1 MSDSPPA
8 SGWQTYRRL
17 LVYVKSYWPAFI
29 LSIVGF
35 VLYALTQSAFA
46 GLMQYLP
53 GAFDSMASD
62 SAKPLSAWEQFFNLG
77 SPEGIRL
84 FLPLAL
90 IAIVALRGVGSY
102 LGGYYITLVAR
113 NVIHR
118 LRQDLFAH
126 INTLPGAFFDQHN
139 SSHLVSTI
147 TFNVEQVTSAAS
159 NAIKTVIREGLTV
172 VALLSY
178 VFYLNWKLS
187 LVFLLVG
194 PPIGFIISL
203 ATKQF
208 KKYSRRIQDS
218 MGGITQVSSEAIKGY
233 PVVRVFGGS
242 DYEQQRFDAQSEQ
255 TRKQNMKL
263 ARVNEIATPFIQVL
277 TFSAIALLFW
287 FGLDPALK
295 GSMDAGAFLAYIT
308 AASLVAKPL
317 RQLTNVN
324 AGIQR
329 GIAAAESIFAVLD
342 QVPEPDNGT
351 RALARARGDIEFR
364 NLTFSYTGSEQA
376 VLRNINLSVQAGQTV
391 ALVGKSGSGKTTMA
405 SLLTRF
411 QQSPPGQLLIDGHP
425 IEEYSLSDL
434 RANIAVVTQ
443 QTVLFQDSIAN
454 NIAYGELRGASMEA
468 IAQAARSAYAMEF
481 VERLPDGLK
490 TQVGEDGADLSGGQR
505 QRLALAR
512 AFLKQAPILILDEA
526 TSALDGASEHYVQ
539 QALQALT
546 EQCTTIVIAHRLS
559 TIEQADVIV
568 VMDDGEI
575 VERGDHQTLLA
586 NDGAYARLYHSQFER
601 GDD

>member
-1 MSDSPPA
+1 MSDNPSA
-8 SGWQTYRRL
+8 SGWRTYSRL
-17 LVYVKSYWPAFI
+17 LVYVKSYWLAFV

-53 GAFDSMASD
+53 GAFNTMASD
-62 SAKPLSAWEQFFNLG
+62 SVQPLRAWEQFFNLG

-90 IAIVALRGVGSY
+90 IAIVTLRGVGSY

-139 SSHLVSTI
+139 SSHIVSTI

-159 NAIKTVIREGLTV
+159 NAIKTIIREGLTV

-203 ATKQF
+203 ASRQF
-208 KKYSRRIQDS
+208 KKYSHRIQDS

-233 PVVRVFGGS
+233 PVVRVFGGT

-263 ARVNEIATPFIQVL
+263 ARVNEIATPFIQML

-329 GIAAAESIFAVLD
+329 GIAAAESIFAILD
-342 QVPEPDNGT
+342 QASEPDSGK
-351 RALARARGDIEFR
+351 RPLQRARGEIEYR
-364 NLTFSYTGSEQA
+364 HLNFSYAGAQQN
-376 VLRNINLSVQAGQTV
+376 VLRDICLHIKPGQSV
-391 ALVGKSGSGKTTMA
+391 ALVGKSGSGKTTLA
-405 SLLTRF
+405 SLLSRF
-411 QQSPPGQLLIDGHP
+411 QQSPPGSLLIDGHP
-425 IEEYSLSDL
+425 IEDYKLADL

-468 IAQAARSAYAMEF
+468 IEQAARSAYAMEF
-481 VERLPDGLK
+481 IERLPDGLN

-539 QALQALT
+539 QALQTLT
-546 EQCTTIVIAHRLS
+546 EHCTTLLIAHRLS
-559 TIEQADVIV
+559 TIEQADIIV
-568 VMDDGEI
+568 VMDEGHI

-586 NDGAYARLYHSQFER
+586 KGGAYARLYHSQFES
-601 GDD
+601 DHV

>member
-1 MSDSPPA
+1 MSESTPA
-8 SGWQTYRRL
+8 NGWQTYRRL
-17 LVYVKSYWPAFI
+17 LVYVKAHWIAFA

-35 VLYALTQSAFA
+35 VLYAMTQSAFA

-53 GAFDSMASD
+53 GAFDTMGEQAQRELAS
-62 SAKPLSAWEQFFNLG
+62 WEQFFNLG
-77 SPEGIRL
+77 SAEGIRL

-90 IAIVALRGVGSY
+90 IGIVALRGIGSY

-113 NVIHR
+113 SVIHR
-118 LRQDLFAH
+118 LRQNLFAH
-126 INTLPGAFFDQHN
+126 INALPGAFFDQHN

-172 VALLSY
+172 IALLSY

-194 PPIGFIISL
+194 PPIGLIIRL
-203 ATKQF
+203 ASKQF
-208 KKYSRRIQDS
+208 KKYSHRIQDS
-218 MGGITQVSSEAIKGY
+218 MGGITRVSAEAIKSY
-233 PVVRVFGGS
+233 PVVKVFGGAE
-242 DYEQQRFDAQSEQ
+242 YEQRRFDEQSEQ

-329 GIAAAESIFAVLD
+329 GIAAAESIFAILD
-342 QVPEPDNGT
+342 EQPEPDEGK
-351 RALARARGDIEFR
+351 APLKRARGHIEFKQ
-364 NLTFSYTGSEQA
+364 LSFCYPGSDTATLQDITLQIA
-376 VLRNINLSVQAGQTV
+376 PGQTV
-391 ALVGKSGSGKTTMA
+391 ALVGKSGSGKSTLA
-405 SLLTRF
+405 NLLTRF
-411 QQSPPGQLLIDGHP
+411 YQAPAGCLLLDGLP
-425 IEEYSLSDL
+425 IESYALADV

-443 QTVLFQDSIAN
+443 QTLLFQDSIAN
-454 NIAYGELRGASMEA
+454 NIAYGELRGAPMAA
-468 IAQAARSAYAMEF
+468 IEQAAQNAHVMEF
-481 VERLPDGLK
+481 VERLPNGLE

-512 AFLKQAPILILDEA
+512 AFLKQAPVLVLDEA
-526 TSALDGASEHYVQ
+526 TSALDGESEHRVQ
-539 QALQALT
+539 QALQTLT
-546 EQCTTIVIAHRLS
+546 AQCTTVVIAHRLS
-559 TIEQADVIV
+559 TIEQADMIV
-568 VMDDGEI
+568 VLDEGRI
-575 VERGDHQTLLA
+575 VEQGSHARLLEK
-586 NDGAYARLYHSQFER
+586 GGSYAQLYHSQFEA